1 MGVRARRRSG
11 TGAYRSTRVAA
22 GAAGRRLGRRG
33 AIGARRGA
41 APLRGDAAIV
51 DPLLVRGLVGKSFLE
66 RLGLRACLAGGRR
79 RGRVRRAQLRK
90 EQQGQG
96 GGARH
101 AAISVFAPGTLAS
114 RGGKSSRRLRPIRR
128 RPPLRPN
135 EHARNSAVAAPV
147 LEGEEGGASMRKIL
161 SLAAAAALVTAS
173 LPAWSQT
180 NPSKSDEQTQSAPG
194 AGGVSKPGT
203 PGQAGG
209 KSGPAAK
216 GSDSA
221 KGTESSGSSSPSSAV
236 PSQDSSKV
244 QGLPG
249 NKSGPSDRAP
259 GEKSSGSSDS
269 SKNRNR

>member
-96 GGARH
+96 GGAKH

-114 RGGKSSRRLRPIRR
+114 G
-128 RPPLRPN
+128 
-135 EHARNSAVAAPV
+135 
-147 LEGEEGGASMRKIL
+147 
-161 SLAAAAALVTAS
+161 
-173 LPAWSQT
+173 
-180 NPSKSDEQTQSAPG
+180 
-194 AGGVSKPGT
+194 
-203 PGQAGG
+203 GG

-221 KGTESSGSSSPSSAV
+221 KGTESSGSFSPSSAV

-244 QGLPG
+244 QGLLV
-249 NKSGPSDRAP
+249 NKSATSERAP
-259 GEKSSGSSDS
+259 GEKSS
-269 SKNRNR
+269 

>member
-1 MGVRARRRSG
+1 MGVTARRRSG

-96 GGARH
+96 GGAKH

-135 EHARNSAVAAPV
+135 ERARNSAVAAPV

-161 SLAAAAALVTAS
+161 SLAAAAVLVTAS

-180 NPSKSDEQTQSAPG
+180 NPSRSDEQTPG
-194 AGGVSKPGT
+194 A

-221 KGTESSGSSSPSSAV
+221 KGAESSGSSSPSSAV

-249 NKSGPSDRAP
+249 NKSGPSERAP

-269 SKNRNR
+269 DS